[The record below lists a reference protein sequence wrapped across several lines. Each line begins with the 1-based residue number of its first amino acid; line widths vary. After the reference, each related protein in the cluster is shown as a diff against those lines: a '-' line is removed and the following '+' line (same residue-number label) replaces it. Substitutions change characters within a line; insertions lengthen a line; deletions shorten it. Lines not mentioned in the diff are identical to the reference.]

1 MKGMVIYKGKYG
13 ATAQYAEWI
22 AEALYLP
29 VYDLDK
35 QFIEQPESRD
45 TVIIGSPVYIGKLLI
60 KNWLVKNK
68 GLLKDKKILL
78 FVVCGS
84 AGDKHQQDQVIK
96 QNLPE
101 WLAKSAEIYFL
112 PGKVDMRKL
121 SWWDRFLI
129 KMAALVQK
137 DPTKRQAMRRGYDA
151 VKREHINDLIKNVLH
166 YANTEKVM

>member
-1 MKGMVIYKGKYG
+1 
-13 ATAQYAEWI
+13 
-22 AEALYLP
+22 
-29 VYDLDK
+29 
-35 QFIEQPESRD
+35 
-45 TVIIGSPVYIGKLLI
+45 
-60 KNWLVKNK
+60 
-68 GLLKDKKILL
+68 
-78 FVVCGS
+78 
-84 AGDKHQQDQVIK
+84 GDKHQQDQVIK

-112 PGKVDMRKL
+112 PGRVDMRKL

-151 VKREHINDLIKNVLH
+151 VKREHINDLIKSVLH